1 MPRHRSRRP
10 AAPILPW
17 LFVVALCV
25 LIGYFSYH
33 LLFVYISLDHRL
45 ARTVISLGIPIAG
58 EREQYS
64 PGWEYTLRSFIY
76 LITDFDLGNPDTLL
90 RNTIPFLDLF
100 ESRQTWQERPFVFI
114 PELTFDP
121 DPTKPL
127 ETRVQP
133 PSRATAADLAP
144 QVLIYHS
151 HSSEMYLGPAAKSEN
166 YQNAHYVFSSTSDR
180 TITGIME
187 VGNHLAEAL
196 RSQGIGVIHSTAIHD
211 WPTLSGAYVN
221 SERTVKTILAQNP
234 GICFVFDV
242 HRDANV
248 PDRTVVID
256 GRQVARVLLVVATAQ
271 SIPQSHPHWEKNYE
285 FALDFYRTAE
295 RMYPGLMRPMQI
307 RRDARYNQHLHQNSI
322 LIEIGSVEN
331 TIEEA
336 LLAAELVATVIAEM
350 L

>member
-144 QVLIYHS
+144 QVCFTAILPNVPGPGS
-151 HSSEMYLGPAAKSEN
+151 KSSANAMSSVLPA
-166 YQNAHYVFSSTSDR
+166 
-180 TITGIME
+180 TGQSR
-187 VGNHLAEAL
+187 NHGSRQPPGGSAAQPG
-196 RSQGIGVIHSTAIHD
+196 SGVIHSAIHD

-234 GICFVFDV
+234 GIRFVFDV